1 MKLEIYR
8 FEMVSGI
15 IGRGMLEYMIYLN
28 NVLMG
33 NTSMERLS
41 AGVEDTDKFVV
52 SMILLNLSNNM
63 DEVITR
69 VINGNPNC
77 YWPHWNCNCVYSSSS
92 DKVLKELDIKLKEK
106 AIEGDFK

>member
-8 FEMVSGI
+8 FEMGSGI
-15 IGRGMLEYMIYLN
+15 IGRRMLEYMIYLN

-41 AGVEDTDKFVV
+41 TPVEEVDKVVV

-63 DEVITR
+63 DEAITR
-69 VINGNPNC
+69 VINGNTNC
-77 YWPHWNCNCVYSSSS
+77 YWPHGNCVYSSSS

-106 AIEGDFK
+106 AIEGDF

>member
-8 FEMVSGI
+8 FEM
-15 IGRGMLEYMIYLN
+15 GRGMLEYMIYLN

-41 AGVEDTDKFVV
+41 AGVEESDKFVV

-77 YWPHWNCNCVYSSSS
+77 YWPHWNCVYSSSN